1 MRIFIGIELPKDLK
15 EKIYFFSQEIGREYK
30 IRLVE
35 KENLHL
41 TMLFLGNIEEGAVRK
56 IREMGEIRGIR
67 EIGKIGLRLGK
78 PEFFPRKRPRG
89 IWINVEGEIEK
100 LKCLHKKIIDLLL
113 AKGFSL
119 KESCLRFSPHITIG
133 RFKKT
138 GRDLKGLNLF
148 QDCVDKVQPFS
159 DFLANK
165 VTLYQ
170 SKLTS
175 KGPVYS
181 KIGEF
186 EVK

>member
-1 MRIFIGIELPKDLK
+1 MRVFIGIELPKDLK
-15 EKIYFFSQEIGREYK
+15 EKIYFFSQEIGKKYQVK
-30 IRLVE
+30 LVE

-56 IREMGEIRGIR
+56 MREMGEIR
-67 EIGKIGLRLGK
+67 EIGEIRLRLGK
-78 PEFFPRKRPRG
+78 PEFFPRKRPHG

-113 AKGFSL
+113 ARGFSL

-133 RFKKT
+133 RFRKT

-159 DFLANK
+159 GFLANK

-175 KGPVYS
+175 KGPLYS